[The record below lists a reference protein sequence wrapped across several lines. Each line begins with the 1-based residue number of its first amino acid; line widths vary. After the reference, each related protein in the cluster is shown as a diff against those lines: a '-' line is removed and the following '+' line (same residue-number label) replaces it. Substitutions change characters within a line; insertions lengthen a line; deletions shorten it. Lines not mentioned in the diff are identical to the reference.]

1 MAARRER
8 DAGGRRAGL
17 GLGLALGLVIGAG
30 LVLFAQARLAPL
42 VVTWVNEVLG
52 DPGPAGDPSRPSGPT
67 PAQVLTHHLSPQ
79 PARDRASERPQEA
92 SGPAA
97 AWPLGERCPRD
108 TLSPREFNRCLFDAV
123 RLSDTVLNAALDTA
137 IEVIEARADLMPT
150 QRARWKGQLQETHSR
165 FLLFRNMDC
174 QAVAPYEGGRA
185 IGNFEQRS
193 LCLIV
198 TNERRAQ
205 DLRLRYGEVPPTPAA
220 PVAAAPA
227 VNMGLRPATWLQGT
241 APPVD

>member
-1 MAARRER
+1 M
-8 DAGGRRAGL
+8 GI
-17 GLGLALGLVIGAG
+17 ALGAG
-30 LVLFAQARLAPL
+30 LSIWAPPRLGAAVSSWVNGLFAEVAP
-42 VVTWVNEVLG
+42 G
-52 DPGPAGDPSRPSGPT
+52 GAPHASGPT
-67 PAQVLTHHLSPQ
+67 PAQLLTHQLTRAPGRDGAS
-79 PARDRASERPQEA
+79 ARPTEA
-92 SGPAA
+92 TGPIA
-97 AWPLGERCPRD
+97 AWPLGERCPRGEM
-108 TLSPREFNRCLFDAV
+108 SPREFSRCLFDAV
-123 RLSDTVLNAALDTA
+123 RLSDTQLNAALDTA

-193 LCLIV
+193 FCLIV

-205 DLRLRYGEVPPTPAA
+205 DLRLRYGEVPA
-220 PVAAAPA
+220 PPPVPVVAVPA
-227 VNMGLRPATWLQGT
+227 VNVGLRPATWLQGT

>member
-1 MAARRER
+1 MAAARRER
-8 DAGGRRAGL
+8 GGGWRRAGL
-17 GLGLALGLVIGAG
+17 GLAVGLAVGAG

-52 DPGPAGDPSRPSGPT
+52 DQAPAGGPSHPTGPT
-67 PAQVLTHHLSPQ
+67 PAQVLTHHLTPL

-108 TLSPREFNRCLFDAV
+108 TLFPREFNRCLFDAV

-137 IEVIEARADLMPT
+137 IEVIEARVDLMPT

-174 QAVAPYEGGRA
+174 QSVAPFEGGRA

-205 DLRLRYGEVPPTPAA
+205 DLRLRYGEVPPIPTA
-220 PVAAAPA
+220 PVAVAPV
-227 VNMGLRPATWLQGT
+227 VNVGLRPATWLQGT